1 MSPHSNR
8 VLLAVLFAVLWMASM
23 LWRAQ
28 SIDLKTVILA
38 VIAGAV
44 VGLLMY
50 WLYGQF
56 SGRFR

>member
-1 MSPHSNR
+1 
-8 VLLAVLFAVLWMASM
+8 M

-56 SGRFR
+56 SERFR